1 MKAVQINE
9 IACSEFAIK
18 SSSFYKLRE
27 KIDRGESLSDDE
39 KALLVKHINNIQDR
53 GCVVFLGWRIPFHD
67 ITKVY
72 LGETPHGTLFK
83 VFALDEQSA
92 IDYLGRDMVCYLAE
106 VKNYWK

>member
-1 MKAVQINE
+1 MKAEKISE
-9 IACSEFAIK
+9 TACSEFSIK

-27 KIDRGESLSDDE
+27 KIDREESLNEEE
-39 KALLVKHINNIQDR
+39 KAFLVKHINNICDK

-72 LGETPHGTLFK
+72 LGETPNGTLFK
-83 VFALDEQSA
+83 VFALDEKSA
-92 IDYLGRDMVCYLAE
+92 IDYLGKDMVCYLVE

>member
-1 MKAVQINE
+1 MTG
-9 IACSEFAIK
+9 
-18 SSSFYKLRE
+18 
-27 KIDRGESLSDDE
+27 GESLNDDE
-39 KALLVKHINNIQDR
+39 KALLVKHINNICDR

-72 LGETPHGTLFK
+72 LGETPNGTLFK

-92 IDYLGRDMVCYLAE
+92 IDYLGKDMVCYLTE

>member
-1 MKAVQINE
+1 MKAIK
-9 IACSEFAIK
+9 ISDTACSEFSIK

-27 KIDRGESLSDDE
+27 KIDRGESLNDDE
-39 KALLVKHINNIQDR
+39 KSLLVKHINNITDK

-72 LGETPHGTLFK
+72 LGEAPNGQLFK

-92 IDYLGRDMVCYLAE
+92 IDYLGRDMVCYLVE
-106 VKNYWK
+106 VVKYWK

>member
-1 MKAVQINE
+1 MKAVQITE
-9 IACSEFAIK
+9 TACSEFAIK

-27 KIDRGESLSDDE
+27 KIDMGESLNDDE
-39 KALLVKHINNIQDR
+39 KTLLVKHINNIIDK

-67 ITKVY
+67 VTKVY
-72 LGETPHGTLFK
+72 LGETPNGTLFK

-92 IDYLGRDMVCYLAE
+92 IDYLGKDMVCYLTE